1 MPRNVP
7 RPRILLGALGLAQ
20 IVSWGT
26 IYYGF
31 SLFVLPMQTSLGWSL
46 PLINGALT
54 VGLLVAGICAYP
66 VGMFIDRHGG
76 RMVMTAASLAAS
88 VLFVAWSYIDSP
100 WQFYAVWVGFGLC
113 MAGALYEP
121 LFVVLTD
128 YFRADARRAITAL
141 TLIAGFASTV
151 FIPLIETLLMSIPWR
166 EVLVLLALANL
177 AICVPVHWYWL
188 PDRRGPIVDPAAE
201 AHAKFA
207 PVPVAERLRDPV
219 FWGLTLWFTSYAATG
234 SSLMFQIVPYLKSVG
249 VETATLLLAVALV
262 GPAQVAGRLVLMVR
276 HAGDAGRIG
285 ALTTTLMPLGLLV
298 LIYAPPTLSWLAL
311 FAITFGIAN
320 GISTILRGV
329 VPGEWLGQAH
339 FGRTMGLLAVPMT
352 VAAALAP
359 LATAAIW
366 SATGNAQSMP
376 WTVLMFALLGVVGYW
391 LAVGARYYR
400 TKIAKLTHHK

>member
-1 MPRNVP
+1 MPRNLP
-7 RPRILLGALGLAQ
+7 APRILIGALGLAQ

-31 SLFVLPMQTSLGWSL
+31 SFFVLPMRANFGWSL

-54 VGLLVAGICAYP
+54 VGLLVAGLCAYP
-66 VGMFIDRHGG
+66 VGILIDRRGG
-76 RMVMTAASLAAS
+76 RYVMTAASLMTSAM
-88 VLFVAWSYIDSP
+88 FVAWSHIDSVLEL
-100 WQFYAVWVGFGLC
+100 YAVWVGFGLC

-151 FIPLIETLLMSIPWR
+151 FMPLIEILLNSLLWR
-166 EVLVLLALANL
+166 EVLLLLALANL
-177 AICVPVHWYWL
+177 VICVPVHWYWL
-188 PDRRGPIVDPAAE
+188 PERRDLAGTPAAQSTHE
-201 AHAKFA
+201 SI
-207 PVPVAERLRDPV
+207 PVPLAERLRDPV
-219 FWGLTLWFTSYAATG
+219 FWGLALWFTSYAATG
-234 SSLMFQIVPYLKSVG
+234 SSLMFQIVPYLKSLG

-262 GPAQVAGRLVLMVR
+262 GPAQVAGRMVLMVR
-276 HAGDAGRIG
+276 HSSDTGRIG

-298 LIYAPPTLSWLAL
+298 LIYAPPTLLWLAL

-366 SATGNAQSMP
+366 SASGNAHSMP
-376 WTVLMFALLGVVGYW
+376 WTVLMFSLLGVVGYW
-391 LAVGARYYR
+391 LAAGARRYR
-400 TKIAKLTHHK
+400 A